1 MSQQINLLNLSLIKK
16 KELLSPTNIA
26 ISLGFLSALMLVYYS
41 FAQSQLSSLTIQ
53 RKQVAETLSATQTQ
67 LTQTALLHAPHEAD
81 AALLDQI
88 AQLEQKEK
96 IQQQVL
102 QTVSKSA
109 TTPDKGYAALMR
121 AFAKQSIEGLWLTSF
136 SMDSDNNQLNIS
148 GRALQGELVPE
159 YISRLGN
166 EDVLKG
172 QSFATLN
179 ISLPKVE
186 VAAPNNT
193 SVQPTP
199 SSGSAT
205 ASSGKPISADDI
217 ANQVPQA
224 NFIEFSL
231 QSSHQESSSNALELK
246 AGRQN

>member
-1 MSQQINLLNLSLIKK
+1 MSQQINLLNLALIKK
-16 KELLSPTNIA
+16 KDFLSPGNIA
-26 ISLGFLSALMLVYYS
+26 ISTGLLSVLMLAYYS
-41 FAQSQLSSLTIQ
+41 FAQTQLSSLIIQ
-53 RKQVAETLSATQTQ
+53 RNQVAEALSEAQTQ

-81 AALLDQI
+81 SALLDQI

-121 AFAKQSIEGLWLTSF
+121 AFSKQSIDGLWLTSF
-136 SMDSDNNQLNIS
+136 SMDSDNNRLNIS
-148 GRALQGELVPE
+148 GRALQGNLVPE

-179 ISLPKVE
+179 MNLPKVE
-186 VAAPNNT
+186 
-193 SVQPTP
+193 
-199 SSGSAT
+199 AT
-205 ASSGKPISADDI
+205 ALNSPTQPIPPSNLAAVKGDI
-217 ANQVPQA
+217 STLPNSVTNQTAEPD
-224 NFIEFSL
+224 FIEFSL
-231 QSSHQESSSNALELK
+231 QSSQEESSSNALEPK
-246 AGRQN
+246 ARGQI